1 MISAHNL
8 RLRLTA
14 AKTRWAR
21 LCAAPDRNR
30 RRQWAERW
38 SAGCVAVEQGAMSPQ
53 GLASEGFSLCRL
65 EERVAT
71 ALRADWTSL
80 KAAKAVRTAIGAK
93 QRSTGKAFF
102 EEMLSDEDLGS
113 FPAFAA
119 AALDE
124 GVLSSVIRAIGMVPH
139 LESVDVLASA
149 PTAASPSASQ
159 LWHYDVNDDRII
171 KLFIYLE
178 DCWSQHGPF
187 TFIPA
192 EPSQRVSG
200 ALGHYVSDEDI
211 SKHVPG
217 ASWRAVEG
225 PAGTAFLIDTGR
237 CYHFGSRSES
247 TRYAYIATYSSG
259 LKFMRRSR
267 LWPRLLGERM
277 RALTPLQQ
285 RVLKDTG

>member
-1 MISAHNL
+1 VISVRDL
-8 RLRLTA
+8 RVRLTA
-14 AKTRWAR
+14 AKTRWAK
-21 LCAAPDRNR
+21 LCAAPDRSK
-30 RRQWAERW
+30 RRQWAKRW
-38 SAGCVAVEQGAMSPQ
+38 AGDHGAVHPRALSPQ
-53 GLASEGFSLCRL
+53 GLASDGFSLCRL
-65 EERVAT
+65 DEGIAS
-71 ALRADWTSL
+71 ALRTEWASL
-80 KAAKAVRTAIGAK
+80 KAAKEAGAATEVK

-102 EEMLSDEDLGS
+102 EEMLSDEDLRT

-119 AALDE
+119 AAIEE
-124 GVLSSVIRAIGMVPH
+124 GVLQSVIHATGMVPH

-149 PTAASPSASQ
+149 PTSASPSASQ

-200 ALGHYVSDEDI
+200 ELGHYVSDPEI
-211 SKHVPG
+211 AKHVPR
-217 ASWRAVEG
+217 AQWRTVEG
-225 PAGTAFLIDTGR
+225 AAGTAFLVDTGR
-237 CYHFGSRSES
+237 CYHFGSRSEA

-267 LWPRLLGERM
+267 MWAELFGERM
-277 RALTPLQQ
+277 RELTALQQ
-285 RVLKDTG
+285 RVLGAG